1 MWFLGSAY
9 RFDGQAISSLGN
21 TAGNLIPLSSPAGT
35 KLSRPSI
42 LKKRNKKV
50 NPVLPFNQAWIHGS
64 RVFPSLQKSRRLSES
79 SGCSSGILSDFSLN
93 SPGMSGNIL
102 LSPTTL
108 VKGTDNPSA
117 IPGYPLGLSPAKSP
131 IKGLHFSPSLFL
143 NSPGALEN
151 SKLTSTPVLRRVQQK
166 QHGLKTPPG

>member
-1 MWFLGSAY
+1 M
-9 RFDGQAISSLGN
+9 
-21 TAGNLIPLSSPAGT
+21 
-35 KLSRPSI
+35 
-42 LKKRNKKV
+42 
-50 NPVLPFNQAWIHGS
+50 
-64 RVFPSLQKSRRLSES
+64 
-79 SGCSSGILSDFSLN
+79 SDFSLN

-108 VKGTDNPSA
+108 VKGTDNSSA

-166 QHGLKTPPG
+166 QHGLKTPPGYGKVLMSFCYLKFFVLPGIFFCFGILGSELH